1 MDNYQNDSSSGKKLL
16 AVGALATAAGF
27 LGAGKHLGNLIVKK
41 KQADIA
47 IKGVKAAI
55 HEYQPKL
62 NKLVKERNEVLNI
75 PIWKQLRQGTKDVQI
90 LLAKNKMEG
99 KFYEAAQH
107 AASKETEFRNNLPS
121 AVTNLD
127 KFLVPAGLTAATL
140 GVIKTAKF
148 NFLPEEKLPYQAT
161 KESQDLKKVLIRPD
175 LLREPTNYSRG
186 MQCGPIIENADK
198 MNKIASA
205 INELFNKTTKQ
216 LAAKKDPKDKV
227 IQKMDREIA
236 IRDEALAQHELAH
249 REKDDHIQSQ
259 NEKLKQL
266 QKAIKQIN
274 GHAEGYRQKAIEHFT
289 KSIDAEV
296 AGNPG
301 R

>member
-1 MDNYQNDSSSGKKLL
+1 MDNNQNDSSSGKKLL
-16 AVGALATAAGF
+16 AVGALAATAGL

-47 IKGVKAAI
+47 IKGVRAAI
-55 HEYQPKL
+55 GEFQPKI
-62 NKLVKERNEVLNI
+62 NKLMKERSEVLNI
-75 PIWKQLRQGTKDVQI
+75 PIWKQLRQGTKDIQL

-107 AASKETEFRNNLPS
+107 AASKENEFRNNLPI
-121 AVTNLD
+121 AVTHLD
-127 KFLVPAGLTAATL
+127 KILVPAGLAAATL
-140 GVIKTAKF
+140 GVMKTA
-148 NFLPEEKLPYQAT
+148 EKYVPIQAT
-161 KESQDLKKVLIRPD
+161 KESQELKKLLVRPD

-205 INELFNKTTKQ
+205 VNELFSKTPKQ

-227 IQKMDREIA
+227 IKKMDREIA

-249 REKDDHIQSQ
+249 REKDDQLQ
-259 NEKLKQL
+259 GQTEKLKQL
-266 QKAIKQIN
+266 QKAIKQVN
-274 GHAEGYRQKAIEHFT
+274 GQAQHYRSKAIEHFT
-289 KSIDAEV
+289 NSLDAEV